1 MNQEQAAAP
10 SNLKMPDLQNVSDTA
25 NNVKDTLT
33 KSVGDLGQK
42 FSDVRGT
49 LTKTLDDFSSTSAAD
64 AGKEFLEANTI
75 VAKFSFV
82 IIVLI
87 GFLFLMRLGMIII
100 SYIFSPSESPY
111 LIKGLAI
118 GSSSREIIQD
128 PKTKDTTVFLSEN
141 ERTGLELTY
150 SVWLYLD
157 GVNTDTELKH
167 IFSKGSIDTT
177 TGFGTIDATTKLPG
191 ASSTLNK
198 TYNAPGLYTFRNGE
212 GGNNLRVYMDS
223 FITPTTTSDLSGQVQ
238 MVDISGVPINKWFN
252 TTIRVENRVL
262 DVYMNGVLTK
272 RKDLE
277 TIPRQNFYSVF
288 ICQNG
293 GFGGY
298 LSDLRYFNKSL
309 NVFEIN
315 SIVNSG
321 PNLKFSSDSDA
332 GYNKVPDN
340 LHYLSNNW
348 YSSNT

>member
-1 MNQEQAAAP
+1 MNPEP
-10 SNLKMPDLQNVSDTA
+10 PSSNLKIPDLQNVSDTA

-100 SYIFSPSESPY
+100 SYIFSPSQSPY
-111 LIKGLAI
+111 LIKGVI
-118 GSSSREIIQD
+118 SGSNSKEVVQD
-128 PKTKDTTVFLSEN
+128 PRSKNTTVFLSEN

-157 GVNTDTELKH
+157 GVATDTELKH
-167 IFSKGSIDTT
+167 IFSKGAIDTT
-177 TGFGTIDATTKLPG
+177 TGFGTIDAVTKLPG
-191 ASSTLNK
+191 ATSTLNK

-212 GGNNLRVYMDS
+212 GGNNIRVYMDS
-223 FITPTTTSDLSGQVQ
+223 FITPMTTSDLSGQVQ
-238 MVDISGVPINKWFN
+238 MVDVSGVPINKWFN

-262 DVYMNGVLTK
+262 DVYVNGVLTK

-288 ICQNG
+288 VCQNG
-293 GFGGY
+293 GFSGY

-321 PNLKFSSDSDA
+321 PNLKSSSDSD
-332 GYNKVPDN
+332 YNNVPDN
-340 LHYLSNNW
+340 LQYLSNNW
-348 YSSNT
+348 YLSNT

>member
-1 MNQEQAAAP
+1 MNPEQPAVAAS

-25 NNVKDTLT
+25 NNVKESLT
-33 KSVGDLGQK
+33 KSVGNLGQTI
-42 FSDVRGT
+42 SDVQGT
-49 LTKTLDDFSSTSAAD
+49 LTKTLDDFSATSAAD

-75 VAKFSFV
+75 VAKFAFV

-87 GFLFLMRLGMIII
+87 GFLFLLRVGMIVM
-100 SYIFSPSESPY
+100 SYIFSPSQSPY
-111 LIKGLAI
+111 LIKGVI
-118 GSSSREIIQD
+118 SGSAAKEVVQD
-128 PKTKDTTVFLSEN
+128 PKNKDTTVFLSEN

-157 GVNTDTELKH
+157 GVTGDDQLKH
-167 IFSKGSIDTT
+167 IFSKGAIDTST
-177 TGFGTIDATTKLPG
+177 DFGKTVGGGIMAG
-191 ASSTLNK
+191 SSSNK

-223 FITPTTTSDLSGQVQ
+223 YIIPTTNGNLDSQVQ
-238 MVDISGVPINKWFN
+238 SIDISGVPINKWFN
-252 TTIRVENRVL
+252 TVIRVENRVL
-262 DVYMNGVLTK
+262 DVYVNGVLTK

-288 ICQNG
+288 VCQNS
-293 GFGGY
+293 GFSGY

-315 SIVNSG
+315 SIVNNG
-321 PNLKFSSDSDA
+321 PNLMSSSDSDF
-332 GYNKVPDN
+332 NKVPDN

-348 YSSNT
+348 YSANT

>member
-1 MNQEQAAAP
+1 MNPEPAAAAAAT
-10 SNLKMPDLQNVSDTA
+10 NFKMPEFQDTA
-25 NNVKDTLT
+25 NNVKETLT
-33 KSVGDLGQK
+33 NSVGNLGQTLT
-42 FSDVRGT
+42 DARGT

-100 SYIFSPSESPY
+100 SYLFSPSESPY
-111 LIKGLAI
+111 LIKGVI
-118 GSSSREIIQD
+118 SGSNTREIVQN
-128 PKTKDTTVFLSEN
+128 PQKENTTVFLSEN
-141 ERTGLELTY
+141 ERTGLEMTY

-157 GVNTDTELKH
+157 GVTGDTQMKH
-167 IFSKGSIDTT
+167 IFSKGAIDTST
-177 TGFGTIDATTKLPG
+177 DFGKMNEVTSQFVS
-191 ASSTLNK
+191 SSTSNK
-198 TYNAPGLYTFRNGE
+198 TYNAPGLYTFRNSE

-223 FITPTTTSDLSGQVQ
+223 YIETTLTGNLNSQVQ
-238 MVDISGVPINKWFN
+238 SVDISGVPINKWFN
-252 TTIRVENRVL
+252 TVIRVENRVL
-262 DVYMNGVLTK
+262 DVYVNGVLTK

-277 TIPRQNFYSVF
+277 SIPRQNFYSVF
-288 ICQNG
+288 VCQNG
-293 GFGGY
+293 GFSGY

-321 PNLKFSSDSDA
+321 PSLKSSSDSD
-332 GYNKVPDN
+332 YNKVPND

-348 YSSNT
+348 YSANT

>member
-1 MNQEQAAAP
+1 MNPEP
-10 SNLKMPDLQNVSDTA
+10 PSSNLKIPDLQNVSDTA

-87 GFLFLMRLGMIII
+87 GFLFLMRLGMIIM
-100 SYIFSPSESPY
+100 SYIFSPSQSPY
-111 LIKGLAI
+111 LIKGVI
-118 GSSSREIIQD
+118 SGSNSKEVIQD
-128 PKTKDTTVFLSEN
+128 PRTKNTTVFLSEN

-157 GVNTDTELKH
+157 GVATDTELKH
-167 IFSKGSIDTT
+167 IFSKGAIDTK
-177 TGFGTIDATTKLPG
+177 TGFGTIDAATKLPG
-191 ASSTLNK
+191 STSTLNK

-223 FITPTTTSDLSGQVQ
+223 FITPMTTSDLSGQVQ
-238 MVDISGVPINKWFN
+238 MVDVSGVPINKWFN

-262 DVYMNGVLTK
+262 DVYVNGVLTK

-277 TIPRQNFYSVF
+277 TIPRQNFYSVYV
-288 ICQNG
+288 CQNG
-293 GFGGY
+293 GFSGY

-321 PNLKFSSDSDA
+321 PNLKSSSDSD
-332 GYNKVPDN
+332 YNNVPDN
-340 LHYLSNNW
+340 LQYLSNNW
-348 YSSNT
+348 YLSNT

>member
-1 MNQEQAAAP
+1 MNPEQPP
-10 SNLKMPDLQNVSDTA
+10 SSSSNFKMPDLQNASDSA
-25 NNVKDTLT
+25 RESLT
-33 KSVGDLGQK
+33 KSVGNLGQT
-42 FSDVRGT
+42 FSDARGT
-49 LTKTLDDFSSTSAAD
+49 LTKTLDDFSATSAAD

-100 SYIFSPSESPY
+100 SYIFSPSQSPY
-111 LIKGLAI
+111 LIKGVI
-118 GSSSREIIQD
+118 PGSNAKEVVQD
-128 PKTKDTTVFLSEN
+128 PRKKDTTVFLSEN

-157 GVNTDTELKH
+157 GVTGDDQLKH
-167 IFSKGSIDTT
+167 IFSKGAIDTST
-177 TGFGTIDATTKLPG
+177 DFGKTIAGKITA
-191 ASSTLNK
+191 ASTSNK

-238 MVDISGVPINKWFN
+238 SVDISGVPINKWFN

-262 DVYMNGVLTK
+262 DVYVNGVLTK

-277 TIPRQNFYSVF
+277 TIPRQNFYNVF
-288 ICQNG
+288 VCQNG
-293 GFGGY
+293 GFNGY

-321 PNLKFSSDSDA
+321 PNLKSSSDSN
-332 GYNKVPDN
+332 YNTVPDN

>member
-1 MNQEQAAAP
+1 MNPDPAASSTA
-10 SNLKMPDLQNVSDTA
+10 SNLKMPEFQDTA
-25 NNVKDTLT
+25 NNVKESLT
-33 KSVGDLGQK
+33 KSVGNLGQTL
-42 FSDVRGT
+42 SNAQGT
-49 LTKTLDDFSSTSAAD
+49 LTKTLDDFSATSAAD

-87 GFLFLMRLGMIII
+87 GFLFLMRLGMIVI
-100 SYIFSPSESPY
+100 SYFFSPSQSPY
-111 LIKGLAI
+111 LINGVI
-118 GSSSREIIQD
+118 SGSNTREIVQN
-128 PKTKDTTVFLSEN
+128 PQKENTTVFLSED

-157 GVNTDTELKH
+157 GVVEDDQMKH
-167 IFSKGSIDTT
+167 IFSKGAIDTST
-177 TGFGTIDATTKLPG
+177 DFGKIN
-191 ASSTLNK
+191 SSTKQLTSTSTSNK

-212 GGNNLRVYMDS
+212 GGNNLRIYMDS
-223 FITPTTTSDLSGQVQ
+223 YIETTLTGNLNSQVQ

-252 TTIRVENRVL
+252 TMIRVENRVL
-262 DVYMNGVLTK
+262 DVYVNGVLTK

-288 ICQNG
+288 VCQNG
-293 GFGGY
+293 GFTGY

-321 PNLKFSSDSDA
+321 PNLKSSSDSN
-332 GYNKVPDN
+332 YNKVPDN
-340 LHYLSNNW
+340 LQYLSNNW
-348 YSSNT
+348 YSANT

>member
-1 MNQEQAAAP
+1 MNPEQPP
-10 SNLKMPDLQNVSDTA
+10 SSSSSSNFKMPDLQNASDSA
-25 NNVKDTLT
+25 RESLT
-33 KSVGDLGQK
+33 KSVGNLGQT
-42 FSDVRGT
+42 FSDARGT
-49 LTKTLDDFSSTSAAD
+49 LTKTLDDFSATSAAD

-100 SYIFSPSESPY
+100 SYIFSPSQSPY
-111 LIKGLAI
+111 LIKGVI
-118 GSSSREIIQD
+118 PGSNAKEVVQD
-128 PKTKDTTVFLSEN
+128 PRKKDTTVILSEN

-157 GVNTDTELKH
+157 GVTGDGQLKH
-167 IFSKGSIDTT
+167 IFSKGAIDTST
-177 TGFGTIDATTKLPG
+177 DFGKTIEGKITA
-191 ASSTLNK
+191 ASTSNK
-198 TYNAPGLYTFRNGE
+198 TYNAPGLYTFQNGE

-238 MVDISGVPINKWFN
+238 SVDISGVPINKWFN

-262 DVYMNGVLTK
+262 DVYVNGVLTK

-277 TIPRQNFYSVF
+277 TIPRQNFYNVF
-288 ICQNG
+288 VCQNG
-293 GFGGY
+293 GFSGY

-321 PNLKFSSDSDA
+321 PNLKSSSDSN
-332 GYNKVPDN
+332 YNTVPDN
-340 LHYLSNNW
+340 LQYLSNNW

>member
-1 MNQEQAAAP
+1 MNPEP
-10 SNLKMPDLQNVSDTA
+10 PPSSNLKIPDLQNVSDTA

-49 LTKTLDDFSSTSAAD
+49 LTNTLDDFSSTSAAD

-100 SYIFSPSESPY
+100 SYIFSPSQSPY
-111 LIKGLAI
+111 LIKGVI
-118 GSSSREIIQD
+118 SGSNSKEVIQD
-128 PKTKDTTVFLSEN
+128 PRSKNTTVFLSEN

-157 GVNTDTELKH
+157 GVATDTELKH
-167 IFSKGSIDTT
+167 IFSKGAIDTKT
-177 TGFGTIDATTKLPG
+177 RFGTIDAATKLPG
-191 ASSTLNK
+191 LTSTLNK

-212 GGNNLRVYMDS
+212 GGNNLRIYMDS
-223 FITPTTTSDLSGQVQ
+223 FITPMTTSDLSGQVQ
-238 MVDISGVPINKWFN
+238 MVDVSGVPINKWFN

-262 DVYMNGVLTK
+262 DVYVNGVLTK

-277 TIPRQNFYSVF
+277 TIPRQNFYSVYV
-288 ICQNG
+288 CQNG
-293 GFGGY
+293 GFSGY

-321 PNLKFSSDSDA
+321 PNLKSSSDSD
-332 GYNKVPDN
+332 YNNVPDN
-340 LHYLSNNW
+340 LQYLSNNW
-348 YSSNT
+348 YLSNT